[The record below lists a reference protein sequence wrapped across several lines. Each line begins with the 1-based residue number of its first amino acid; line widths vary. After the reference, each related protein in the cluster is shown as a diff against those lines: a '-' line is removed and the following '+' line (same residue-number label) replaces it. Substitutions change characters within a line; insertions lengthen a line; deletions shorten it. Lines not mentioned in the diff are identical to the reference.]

1 MSANSRTATAAQILC
16 VIAWRGDGGTDA
28 TQIAKSLQTNPVV
41 VRKMLKE
48 LEQAG
53 LVTIRPGRNGGV
65 RLARPSHAITLA
77 QIHQAID
84 DGAVLAMRPGV
95 NRRCPVS
102 VRMPALLTPV
112 FQAAAQAVD
121 KTLAGV
127 TLASLVEAIG

>member
-16 VIAWRGDGGTDA
+16 VIAWRGEGGTDA

-41 VRKMLKE
+41 VRKMLKA

-65 RLARPSHAITLA
+65 RLARSSHAITLD
-77 QIHQAID
+77 QIHRAID
-84 DGAVLAMRPGV
+84 DGNILVLRAGI

-102 VRMPALLTPV
+102 ICMPGLLTPV
-112 FQAAAQAVD
+112 FEAAAQAVD
-121 KTLAGV
+121 RTLSGV
-127 TLASLVEAIG
+127 TLASLVEAIR